1 MSLSK
6 QRVFS
11 HKDTYDYKD
20 YLKLKSGELMLK
32 NIKSKVKNQQKQNPY
47 LNRFNSYQDFLNTTK
62 AYYKYKNNPKCSYQL
77 LKDIYNTNSSFI
89 LCNPL
94 LEHIKDCA
102 CCCNIEKKEVELN
115 PLFMESIKCNKLL
128 EIIYTYGVYKSTEEA
143 NVYFPNCINIQ
154 NWCNKKKPDPC
165 DSYNEFI
172 DINIQNNFV
181 CFDKKAEKTMKSIA
195 LNELESSDYDLETI
209 FSDSNSVS
217 NSYYDLETNI
227 SPLSNN
233 EYKLPNANTSFK
245 SKYGLFK
252 NTKPL
257 FI

>member
-1 MSLSK
+1 
-6 QRVFS
+6 
-11 HKDTYDYKD
+11 
-20 YLKLKSGELMLK
+20 
-32 NIKSKVKNQQKQNPY
+32 
-47 LNRFNSYQDFLNTTK
+47 
-62 AYYKYKNNPKCSYQL
+62 
-77 LKDIYNTNSSFI
+77 
-89 LCNPL
+89 
-94 LEHIKDCA
+94 
-102 CCCNIEKKEVELN
+102 
-115 PLFMESIKCNKLL
+115 
-128 EIIYTYGVYKSTEEA
+128 
-143 NVYFPNCINIQ
+143 
-154 NWCNKKKPDPC
+154 
-165 DSYNEFI
+165 
-172 DINIQNNFV
+172 
-181 CFDKKAEKTMKSIA
+181 MKSIA